1 MFHSLLSNILT
12 ASLCLGLSQFLS
24 VAVLAQN
31 STKPLTSDNAAETTI
46 REVPELV
53 GQWALKDFFPY
64 NFSAVFT
71 PEGKLYVF
79 SASPWFSGVFGGG
92 GGSSIEKPMF
102 YEVAY
107 KINTSTK
114 PMQLDI
120 LLGSD
125 KENIKTILEMTPDGK
140 IRIEYMGLTP
150 GAARP
155 TEFSVGSLLLEKV
168 SNITKL
174 PRNSQI
180 TNAARESKR
189 AVESEART
197 YIGAMVRAQQAYFLE
212 HNKFARNIQDLQ
224 IGIKSETENY
234 SYRILPQ
241 GNQKRHVMMTA
252 SAKKSELKSYT
263 GVVYIVPSKKEKL
276 TMAAICETANP
287 STTAPAKPKIPTK
300 LSEKVQCP
308 AGSVLR

>member
-1 MFHSLLSNILT
+1 MFYSSLKNILST
-12 ASLCLGLSQFLS
+12 SLCLGLSQFLS

-31 STKPLTSDNAAETTI
+31 STKPVTSDNAAETTI
-46 REVPELV
+46 RGVPELV

-64 NFSAVFT
+64 NFSVVFT

-79 SASPWFSGVFGGG
+79 SASPWFGGSFGG

-120 LLGSD
+120 LLGAE

-150 GAARP
+150 GATRP
-155 TEFSVGSLLLEKV
+155 TEFSVGSMLLEKV

-180 TNAARESKR
+180 TNAASESKR
-189 AVESEART
+189 AIQSEATT
-197 YIGAMVRAQQAYFLE
+197 YIGSMLRAQQAYFLE
-212 HNKFARNIQDLQ
+212 YNTFARSVQDLQ

-234 SYRILPQ
+234 SYRVLPQ
-241 GNQKRHVMMTA
+241 GNQKQHVMITA
-252 SAKKSELKSYT
+252 TAKKSELKSYT
-263 GVVYIVPSKKEKL
+263 GVVYIVANKKDKL
-276 TMAAICETANP
+276 TMTAICETANP
-287 STTAPAKPKIPTK
+287 NTTAPAKPKIPTK

-308 AGSVLR
+308 TGSLLR